1 MLNNLKNTNMKKF
14 YFLFIILISTASFG
28 QTSDLYFSMY
38 GEGGGSN
45 KFLEIYNGTGA
56 DVDLSIYSIELYS
69 NGAAADNP
77 NNTEAL
83 TGILT
88 DGDVYVIYN
97 ASAVDAIKNGGD
109 LSSSVTYFNG
119 DDAVALLKNDAV
131 IDVIGEIGNDPGSSW
146 AVGSTSGG
154 TANHTLVRKFAI
166 CDPNATNLDSFGT
179 DDATSEWIVYSSDA
193 EFGQI
198 GSHAACTADPTLS
211 ITAPTDG
218 NEFAPGT
225 TSVDV
230 SVSVINFSVANGTGD
245 GHIHWTVQLNS
256 DAPVAQPMKYDVAN
270 ESVDV
275 VNGQSYTI
283 IMELVDNSHTA
294 ITPAVSQT
302 ITFSVLDACVNN
314 IGDIIITEIMQ
325 DPSAVADDDGEY
337 FEVYNTTGS
346 PIDINGW
353 EMTDNG
359 SNSHTIGSSLV
370 VPANGYAVLGNNAD
384 SPTNGGV
391 TVNYEYSSYTLGN
404 GSDAIILTCS
414 GTVIDEVAWDG
425 GANFPD
431 PTGASMELSTDK
443 YNSTDNDDGANWAE
457 SLDTYGDGDLGTPGS
472 ANSSSSTNPT
482 LLISDGPANGSSV
495 VDSPELGDNATIDFT
510 TTNFIMSNDS
520 GSCVSDS
527 SGEGYIKWD
536 VKNTGTNNIV
546 DSGCI
551 FTSNGPPE
559 YPVAALSTGNTYLL
573 TARLVDNN
581 GDAFIPDVTYTL
593 TLTIASYTDVADLAT
608 LRASTVSDEIFYRVT
623 GEVIN
628 TYSRGTRN
636 QKYFQDATG
645 GILVDD
651 EDFQVGSVYAEGDGV
666 ENIRGHL
673 STVSGVLQ
681 FIPTEADWGSAT
693 STANDITPEVV
704 TVSTLLSSWGSYESE
719 LVRINGVTFT
729 DAGGS
734 FSSSTS
740 YDISD
745 SSTMTFRTNFSE
757 ANYIGGVIPSG
768 SNDIIVLVGEY
779 FGTPQVTAKS
789 MNDLTLS
796 IGRTEIE
803 GFAIYPNPV
812 SNGEFSIRTNGGVS
826 KSVQIFDMLG
836 KQVYSKEVQA
846 NENVKISNLN
856 TGIYIL
862 KVQEEGRLAT
872 RKLVVH

>member
-1 MLNNLKNTNMKKF
+1 MLNNLKNTNMKKL
-14 YFLFIILISTASFG
+14 YFLLIILISTASFG
-28 QTSDLYFSMY
+28 QTPIITAIVDGDCS
-38 GEGGGSN
+38 GGN
-45 KFLEIYNGTGA
+45 PKVLEIYAKGTVDFTLYSLENQTNSNTSWGSTQ
-56 DVDLSIYSIELYS
+56 DLSTL
-69 NGAAADNP
+69 G
-77 NNTEAL
+77 TV
-83 TGILT
+83 T
-88 DGDVYVIYN
+88 DGFVYISTSGSST
-97 ASAVDAIKNGGD
+97 ALGTDFPSI
-109 LSSSVTYFNG
+109 SSVLESNTTNFNG
-119 DDAVALLKNDAV
+119 DDR
-131 IDVIGEIGNDPGSSW
+131 
-146 AVGSTSGG
+146 
-154 TANHTLVRKFAI
+154 VR
-166 CDPNATNLDSFGT
+166 
-179 DDATSEWIVYSSDA
+179 
-193 EFGQI
+193 
-198 GSHAACTADPTLS
+198 
-211 ITAPTDG
+211 
-218 NEFAPGT
+218 
-225 TSVDV
+225 
-230 SVSVINFSVANGTGD
+230 
-245 GHIHWTVQLNS
+245 
-256 DAPVAQPMKYDVAN
+256 
-270 ESVDV
+270 
-275 VNGQSYTI
+275 
-283 IMELVDNSHTA
+283 
-294 ITPAVSQT
+294 
-302 ITFSVLDACVNN
+302 
-314 IGDIIITEIMQ
+314 
-325 DPSAVADDDGEY
+325 
-337 FEVYNTTGS
+337 
-346 PIDINGW
+346 
-353 EMTDNG
+353 
-359 SNSHTIGSSLV
+359 
-370 VPANGYAVLGNNAD
+370 
-384 SPTNGGV
+384 
-391 TVNYEYSSYTLGN
+391 
-404 GSDAIILTCS
+404 IILTS
-414 GTVIDEVAWDG
+414 DSSVIDQYGVEATDG
-425 GANFPD
+425 TGSTWEYADSYAKRKDGTGPD
-431 PTGASMELSTDK
+431 AGFNE
-443 YNSTDNDDGANWAE
+443 ANWTFGGVRALNNLGVCQMG
-457 SLDTYGDGDLGTPGS
+457 SDTFETLIGGVGTY
-472 ANSSSSTNPT
+472 AVTASTNPT

-495 VDSPELGDNATIDFT
+495 VDSPELVDNATIDFT

-536 VKNTGTNNIV
+536 MEDTGTNTIV

-559 YPVAALSTGNTYLL
+559 YPVTGLSVGNTFLL

-593 TLTIASYTDVADLAT
+593 TVTIASYTDVADLAT

-836 KQVYSKEVQA
+836 KQVYSKQVQA
-846 NENVKISNLN
+846 NENVRISNLN

-872 RKLVVH
+872 RKLVVQ